1 MNKTPVIR
9 AVDVGYGNTKYIRN
23 VIDGIAVAD
32 HFPSIVNRPSVNK
45 NSFQESEDIYQVVV
59 NGNTYEV
66 GPGVDAALEGGVRI
80 MHDNYIETE
89 DYMALLYGAISQ
101 MNVDVIDLL
110 VVGLPVDLMGSK
122 RAILEKI
129 LTGTHRV
136 GNRDVQVLNPWEVS
150 FTTHHK
156 LNC

>member
-59 NGNTYEV
+59 NGNNYEV

-136 GNRDVQVLNPWEVS
+136 GNRDVQVRKVNAISQPLGG
-150 FTTHHK
+150 F
-156 LNC
+156 L